1 MENLK
6 ENNEWIK
13 AENLFNK
20 LFKKETFYNE
30 NLSKN
35 WFSLIVISRESDKD
49 DFKKIIS
56 YNKTTKDKRIFL
68 TITYNPKN
76 WKFHYY
82 SEESKYSITE
92 DKYLK
97 EKSSKT
103 KEPIYEWF
111 DMIPTWIPLIN
122 EKKAIKILESILN
135 EIDSVEKLEE
145 IFNKSFSSINDLKD
159 EINTQKINHC
169 Q

>member
-20 LFKKETFYNE
+20 LFKKEIFYNE

-35 WFSLIVISRESDKD
+35 GFSLVVISKETDND
-49 DFKKIIS
+49 DFKKVIS
-56 YNKTTKDKRIFL
+56 YNKTTKDKRIYL

-82 SEESKYSITE
+82 IEESKYSDTE
-92 DKYLK
+92 NKYLK
-97 EKSSKT
+97 EKSSSKT
-103 KEPIYEWF
+103 KEPIYEWA
-111 DMIPTWIPLIN
+111 DMIPTWIPIIN
-122 EKKAIKILESILN
+122 ETKAIKILEWILN

-145 IFNKSFSSINDLKD
+145 IFNKSFSSISDLKT
-159 EINTQKINHC
+159 EINT
-169 Q
+169 